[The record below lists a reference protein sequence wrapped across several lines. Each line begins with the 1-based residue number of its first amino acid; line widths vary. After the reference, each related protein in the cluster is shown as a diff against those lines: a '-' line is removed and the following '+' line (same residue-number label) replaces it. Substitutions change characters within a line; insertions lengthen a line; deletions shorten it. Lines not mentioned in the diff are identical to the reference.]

1 MNDADILIEM
11 ATRLGF
17 DYTVSKKGD
26 TYTLTI
32 ARPDDLGGGHI
43 AVEYNQQGVASRLNW
58 C

>member
-32 ARPDDLGGGHI
+32 SKPDDPPGRHI
-43 AVEYNQQGVASRLNW
+43 VVEYNQQGVASRLGW

>member
-17 DYTVSKKGD
+17 NYTVSKKGD

-32 ARPDDLGGGHI
+32 TRPDDQVGGHI
-43 AVEYNQQGVASRLNW
+43 SVEYNQQGVASRLGW